1 MNINLGVKNMSPEDL
16 KTQEIKRLSVPI
28 KFKNSKAYDKQGNIL
43 NCVETLHDV
52 RYIIEPN
59 EGILSDDEILK
70 YAPKSKSASKIRLRK
85 GIGDYSDVLLIHES
99 LPQVAGLYY
108 VILLSLII
116 PIIYVGNRY
125 VMLVFLVLFI
135 IPLIY
140 MYIIF
145 NLKRYTKVKS
155 KSKEKISKDKTFAS
169 EEDEK
174 THLNKYEKEIN
185 DLKVLYDV
193 KEKVVRDL
201 IKKRFEPPQ
210 ITYDKFIT
218 TIDKSHELFYLHY
231 DQALN
236 MISLVVDDAPRVQNE
251 INNKIEVLKTLI
263 QQIEDLTNE
272 LIININDDD
281 GATQEVKD
289 LLDDMDNLIDS
300 VKDY

>member
-1 MNINLGVKNMSPEDL
+1 MKGMGS
-16 KTQEIKRLSVPI
+16 
-28 KFKNSKAYDKQGNIL
+28 
-43 NCVETLHDV
+43 
-52 RYIIEPN
+52 
-59 EGILSDDEILK
+59 
-70 YAPKSKSASKIRLRK
+70 YA
-85 GIGDYSDVLLIHES
+85 DVLLIHES

-108 VILLSLII
+108 VILISSTL
-116 PIIYVGNRY
+116 PIIYAGNRY
-125 VMLVFLVLFI
+125 VMLVLLVLFI

>member
-1 MNINLGVKNMSPEDL
+1 MSPEDL
-16 KTQEIKRLSVPI
+16 KTQEIKRLSTPI
-28 KFKNSKAYDKQGNIL
+28 KFKNSKAYDKQDNIL
-43 NCVETLHDV
+43 HCVETLYDV
-52 RYIIEPN
+52 RYIIEPS
-59 EGILSDDEILK
+59 EGVLSDDEILK
-70 YAPKSKSASKIRLRK
+70 YAPKSKSASRIRLMK
-85 GIGDYSDVLLIHES
+85 GMGSYADVLLIHES

-108 VILLSLII
+108 VILISSTL
-116 PIIYVGNRY
+116 PIIYAGNRY
-125 VMLVFLVLFI
+125 VMLVLLVLFI

-145 NLKRYTKVKS
+145 NLKRYKKIES
-155 KSKEKISKDKTFAS
+155 KRKEKILKNKAS
-169 EEDEK
+169 ESKEALK
-174 THLNKYEKEIN
+174 TSLNKYEKEIN

-193 KEKVVRDL
+193 KENVVRDL

-236 MISLVVDDAPRVQNE
+236 MINLIVDDTPRIQSE
-251 INNKIEVLKTLI
+251 INSKIDVLKTLI

-272 LIININDDD
+272 LIININEDD

-289 LLDDMDNLIDS
+289 LLDDMENLIDS